1 MYTVLLVDDEPVALA
16 MEKKIIKKYL
26 EKFEVIGEK
35 FSVATAMEF
44 YKEFKPDVVLTDI
57 RMPAQTG
64 VELIRYISEH
74 DDKGCVCIAISG
86 YTDFKYVRNAFAY
99 GAMDY
104 LQKPIEAEKMIE
116 LFGRIESVLEKKGPR
131 LPVKDESEYAAS
143 ERVLVERICKYL
155 DANISEDNSI
165 VMVCSRFGITQPYLS
180 RIFKNCL
187 NYTYNQYL
195 TELRILK
202 AKEHLQKKRFMRISE
217 VAGSVGYQD
226 PLYFSKVFKNITGYT
241 PREYKNSLDQDE

>member
-16 MEKKIIKKYL
+16 MEKKIIGNHL
-26 EKFEVIGEK
+26 ENFEVIGEK
-35 FSVATAMEF
+35 FNVATAMEF
-44 YKEFKPDVVLTDI
+44 YQEFKPDVVLTDI
-57 RMPAQTG
+57 RMPARTG
-64 VELIRYISEH
+64 VELIRHICEN
-74 DDKGCVCIAISG
+74 DDKGCICIAISG
-86 YTDFKYVRNAFAY
+86 YTDFKYVRDAFAY

-116 LFGRIESVLEKKGPR
+116 LFGRIESVLEKKGPM
-131 LPVKDESEYAAS
+131 LPVKNEPEYSAS
-143 ERVLVERICKYL
+143 ERALVERICKYL
-155 DANISEDNSI
+155 DANIREDNSI

-187 NYTYNQYL
+187 NCTYNQYL

-202 AKEHLQKKRFMRISE
+202 AKEQLQKDRAMRISD
-217 VAGSVGYQD
+217 VAGYVGYQD

-241 PREYKNSLDQDE
+241 PREYKNRMGKME

>member
-1 MYTVLLVDDEPVALA
+1 
-16 MEKKIIKKYL
+16 
-26 EKFEVIGEK
+26 
-35 FSVATAMEF
+35 
-44 YKEFKPDVVLTDI
+44 
-57 RMPAQTG
+57 
-64 VELIRYISEH
+64 
-74 DDKGCVCIAISG
+74 
-86 YTDFKYVRNAFAY
+86 
-99 GAMDY
+99 
-104 LQKPIEAEKMIE
+104 
-116 LFGRIESVLEKKGPR
+116 
-131 LPVKDESEYAAS
+131 
-143 ERVLVERICKYL
+143 
-155 DANISEDNSI
+155 
-165 VMVCSRFGITQPYLS
+165 MVCSRFGITQPYLS

>member
-1 MYTVLLVDDEPVALA
+1 MGSL
-16 MEKKIIKKYL
+16 
-26 EKFEVIGEK
+26 
-35 FSVATAMEF
+35 S
-44 YKEFKPDVVLTDI
+44 KEFKPDVVLTDI

-143 ERVLVERICKYL
+143 ERVLVERICNP
-155 DANISEDNSI
+155 D
-165 VMVCSRFGITQPYLS
+165 SRKRDDEFS
-180 RIFKNCL
+180 
-187 NYTYNQYL
+187 
-195 TELRILK
+195 LRL
-202 AKEHLQKKRFMRISE
+202 AEPPGF
-217 VAGSVGYQD
+217 Y
-226 PLYFSKVFKNITGYT
+226 
-241 PREYKNSLDQDE
+241 